1 MEIAYDRIGLT
12 VFVTRKT
19 YLLFCILVGA
29 EIILFVVPTNAAIA
43 ERYTIYAY
51 LVSLKKY

>member
-29 EIILFVVPTNAAIA
+29 EIILFVAPTNAAIA